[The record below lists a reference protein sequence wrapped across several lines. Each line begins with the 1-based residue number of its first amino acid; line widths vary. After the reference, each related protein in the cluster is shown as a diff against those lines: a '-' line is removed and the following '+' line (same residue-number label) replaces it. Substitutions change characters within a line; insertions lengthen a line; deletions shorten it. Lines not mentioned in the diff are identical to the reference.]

1 MQFINP
7 MMQQLKANFCCHCH
21 CHHFL
26 QNYEEFEEHVY
37 CCIGNQ
43 FDRQVSRI
51 SQSIQNC
58 HKATEAVRG
67 TAPSSPQERKEE
79 VEAWTKDV
87 KK

>member
-7 MMQQLKANFCCHCH
+7 MMQQLSANFCCH

-67 TAPSSPQERKEE
+67 TAPSSSQERKEE
-79 VEAWTKDV
+79 VEARTKDV